1 VTKPPEMHVSLVL
14 LILAAVLPG
23 LVGAGLVIVSFG
35 AQSQLDTLASQL
47 NVASGIVSILRA
59 IGAVFFLL
67 AVAYIVFA
75 VIAYRGRNW
84 ARILVTVLTA
94 LFDIVL
100 ILGLVGGSSQ
110 TVGGLL
116 VAGGIVLA
124 SVIGVV
130 LMYLPKSAAFFA
142 AAGRR

>member
-1 VTKPPEMHVSLVL
+1 
-14 LILAAVLPG
+14 
-23 LVGAGLVIVSFG
+23 
-35 AQSQLDTLASQL
+35 
-47 NVASGIVSILRA
+47 
-59 IGAVFFLL
+59 VFFLL
-67 AVAYIVFA
+67 ALAYIVFA

-84 ARILVTVLTA
+84 ARIVVTVLTA
-94 LFDIVL
+94 LFDVVL

-110 TVGGLL
+110 TAGGLL

-124 SVIGVV
+124 SIIGVV

>member
-1 VTKPPEMHVSLVL
+1 MHVSLVL

-23 LVGAGLVIVSFG
+23 LVGALLLVVSFG
-35 AQSQLDTLASQL
+35 SESSLGSLGDQL
-47 NVASGIVSILRA
+47 NVTGSIVGIVRV
-59 IGAVFFLL
+59 IGASFFLL
-67 AVAYIVFA
+67 AIAYIVFS

-84 ARILVTVLTA
+84 ARIVVTVLTA

-100 ILGLVGGSSQ
+100 VLGLVGGNNQ

-116 VAGGIVLA
+116 VAGGIIVA
-124 SVIGVV
+124 SIVGVV

-142 AAGRR
+142 AASRR